1 MLVEVQLEGELE
13 GVGVGV
19 GEVVLVS
26 REDWVVHILLV
37 LQIQWNYDLHMNK
50 LSSITHKKSNIINI
64 DIYLD

>member
-1 MLVEVQLEGELE
+1 MEVQLEGELE

-50 LSSITHKKSNIINI
+50 LSSITHKKAILLTL
-64 DIYLD
+64 IYT